1 MYTVFK
7 ATVAERS
14 EVVTIEYFDNLNRAR
29 LRAMGMGMENGFVGG
44 INVGTFD
51 ADTLPNVTDE
61 AWGKN
66 GRIFG
71 LPAR

>member
-1 MYTVFK
+1 MFTAFK

-14 EVVTIEYFDNLNRAR
+14 EVVIIEHFDSLNRAR
-29 LRAMGMGMENGFVGG
+29 LRAMGFGMEDGFVGG
-44 INVGTFD
+44 INIGTFD
-51 ADTLPNVTDE
+51 ADSLPSHTDE